1 MFNNIKYII
10 KFVENID
17 KQMHSIKTIQIDEKI
32 TLAYQFIGNYNVD
45 KPLILFLH
53 EGLGSIAQW
62 KSFPEL
68 LCNKLNL
75 DGLVYERYGYGYSTP
90 LMEERK
96 SNYLDVEGNYF
107 LPKLIEKL
115 NLDNRELILLGHSD
129 GASIAL
135 IYASLFPQNI
145 SMVVSMAAHVFNEQI
160 SVNSIVALKKQ
171 YESNE
176 KLKKSFVRYHF
187 DHTDSTFYAFANTIT
202 HPNFKDWNIEH
213 YLPNISA
220 PIIAIQGFDDEYG
233 TEIQVDS
240 IVSKSLNKLNKKV
253 MIPNCGHSPH
263 LQFPEFVVNQIE
275 QFYHSVHKTN
285 LNPKIQHEQSF

>member
-1 MFNNIKYII
+1 MKKPLYLISINDKVKLSYQL
-10 KFVENID
+10 ID
-17 KQMHSIKTIQIDEKI
+17 KNGTE
-32 TLAYQFIGNYNVD
+32 
-45 KPLILFLH
+45 KPLLVFLH

-62 KSFPEL
+62 KNFPEL
-68 LCNKLNL
+68 LCDKLNL

-90 LMEERK
+90 LQETRE

-107 LPKLIEKL
+107 LPNLIEKL
-115 NLDNRELILLGHSD
+115 SLNNRKIILVGHSD

-135 IYASLFPQNI
+135 IYASLFPKNI
-145 SMVVSMAAHVFNEQI
+145 TMVASMAAHVFNEQI
-160 SVNSIVALKKQ
+160 SVNSIIKLKKQ

-176 KLKKSFVRYHF
+176 KLKKSFERYHF

-263 LQFPEFVVNQIE
+263 LQFPEFVVHQIE
-275 QFYHSVHKTN
+275 QFYN
-285 LNPKIQHEQSF
+285 NIAALNQSTYHEQQSF